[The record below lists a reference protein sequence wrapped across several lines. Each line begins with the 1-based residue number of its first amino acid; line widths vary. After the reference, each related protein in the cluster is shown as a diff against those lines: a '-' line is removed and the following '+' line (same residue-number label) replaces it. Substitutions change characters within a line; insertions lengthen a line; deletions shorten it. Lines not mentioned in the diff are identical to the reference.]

1 MADRSG
7 PWHVDVAP
15 LHAAFV
21 ARVRYD
27 GKLLHSTPMRRTRE
41 AALADGWRCVEA
53 IERASEE
60 SPCYY
65 REVRAWRP

>member
-1 MADRSG
+1 
-7 PWHVDVAP
+7 
-15 LHAAFV
+15 
-21 ARVRYD
+21 
-27 GKLLHSTPMRRTRE
+27 MRRTRE

-65 REVRAWRP
+65 REVRAWKP